1 MQKNFWYIYN
11 SFTKVLLVSKY
22 TQSKDINMKNK
33 LKKYYFKKIKK
44 IKQITINIL
53 DWITI

>member
-44 IKQITINIL
+44 IKQIKINIL